1 MTSPRISQITTD
13 EFTVTRTHQQNPDR
27 DQVVDVPCLDSFS
40 IIVQLKDF
48 ADHRLWRGGRLAY
61 SGGHRKGSAS
71 LPFMGDGL
79 RCQHRAAYDNV
90 RFNIPRTTFD
100 DLQLENG
107 MKRFDRF
114 VYHQDNLDDTLY
126 HLAQALLP
134 TLNQSNARNQL
145 FLDHIFLATCDH
157 VYRRYVRGAPDS
169 VDEKCKLTTRQVL
182 RAKDIIATHLAGN
195 LSVQAIATECALSR
209 SHFSRAFKQTTG
221 MAPHAWLMQ
230 MRFEKAKELMLSQPL
245 KPISS
250 IAQECGFSDQSH
262 LTRVFTRTLGIP
274 PVAWRRQHKASI
286 FLSGKESL
294 QND

>member
-1 MTSPRISQITTD
+1 MASPWISQITTD
-13 EFTVTRTHQQNPDR
+13 EFTVTRTHQQNPDK
-27 DQVVDVPCLDSFS
+27 DHVFDVPCLDSFS
-40 IIVQLKDF
+40 IIIQLEDF

-61 SGGHRKGSAS
+61 SGGHKKASAS

-90 RFNIPRTTFD
+90 RFNIPRATFD
-100 DLQLENG
+100 DFQLENG

-114 VYHQDNLDDTLY
+114 VYDQGGQDNTLY
-126 HLAQALLP
+126 HLARALLP
-134 TLNQSNARNQL
+134 ILNQSSASNQL

-157 VYRRYVRGAPDS
+157 VYRRYVRGAS
-169 VDEKCKLTTRQVL
+169 NSIAEKCKLTSKQVL
-182 RAKDIIATHLAGN
+182 LAKDIIAAHLAGD
-195 LSVQAIATECALSR
+195 LPVQAIATECALSR
-209 SHFSRAFKQTTG
+209 SHFSRAFKQSTG

-230 MRFEKAKELMLSQPL
+230 MRFEKAQELMLSQPF

-262 LTRVFTRTLGIP
+262 LTRVFTRLLGIP
-274 PVAWRRQHKASI
+274 PATWRRQHESSV
-286 FLSGKESL
+286 FLLGRASL